1 MNVEK
6 EFINYITQF
15 GTDEKIKLR
24 RDHTFRVVSLCE
36 IIAKS
41 LNMSQKRNR
50 FSKTMRIIT

>member
-41 LNMSQKRNR
+41 LNMSQKE
-50 FSKTMRIIT
+50 MIM